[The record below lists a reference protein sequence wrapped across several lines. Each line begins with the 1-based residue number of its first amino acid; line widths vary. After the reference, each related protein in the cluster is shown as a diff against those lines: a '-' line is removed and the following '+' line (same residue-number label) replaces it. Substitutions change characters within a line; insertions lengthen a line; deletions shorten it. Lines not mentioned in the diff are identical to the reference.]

1 MSPPYK
7 PIQAPPELVNP
18 DYNVYSYANGIFKVV
33 RFKSNAPRMVP
44 VSARKRSD
52 SPKKLEASLS
62 RARRMVLEYALCN
75 EWDWFVTLTLD
86 PDKWN
91 RFDLAGW
98 HSAFMQW
105 IRDGRKKGHDIN
117 FVLVPERH
125 ADGAWHAHG
134 LFKGDVPLVSFRE
147 LYQRGENIPQKLCD
161 ANFYNWQAYQQ
172 KFGFCSFGKI
182 RNQVAVAF
190 YVTKYISKSI
200 GADISSAGVHL
211 YWATRPLKKAVLHGE
226 VYGNCGYLD
235 GFLQNHYE
243 FCDTGMTHVRDGLD
257 WTFALDYMMIESLND
272 IPSTEEESEVEEYME
287 TIEQMVLLNF

>member
-1 MSPPYK
+1 MPPPYK
-7 PIQAPPELVNP
+7 PIQAPPELVKP

-33 RFKSNAPRMVP
+33 RFRSTAPRMIP
-44 VSARKRSD
+44 SSARKRSEN
-52 SPKKLEASLS
+52 PKKLEASLS

-75 EWDWFVTLTLD
+75 DWDWFCTLTLD

-91 RFDLAGW
+91 RFDLTGW
-98 HSAFMQW
+98 HKAFMQW
-105 IRDGRKKGHDIN
+105 IRDERKKGHDIN
-117 FVLVPERH
+117 FVLVPEKH
-125 ADGAWHAHG
+125 QDGAWHAHG

-147 LYQRGENIPQKLCD
+147 LAQEGVNLPDKLIHGD
-161 ANFYNWQAYQQ
+161 FFNWQAYQQ

-200 GADISSAGVHL
+200 GADVSAAGVHL
-211 YWATRPLKKAVLHGE
+211 YWVTRPLKKAVLHGE

-243 FCDTGMTHVRDGLD
+243 YCDTGMTHVRDGLD
-257 WTFALDYMMIESLND
+257 WTFALDYMMLESMDD

-287 TIEQMVLLNF
+287 TVEQMVFQNF